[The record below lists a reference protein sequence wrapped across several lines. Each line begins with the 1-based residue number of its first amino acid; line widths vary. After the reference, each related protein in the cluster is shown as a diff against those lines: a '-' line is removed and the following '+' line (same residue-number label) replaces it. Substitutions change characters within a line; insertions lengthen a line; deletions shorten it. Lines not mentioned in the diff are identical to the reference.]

1 MQPSPATLD
10 LPPPRRRRRRRRGA
24 SPATR
29 WLAGFAAIGLTQLA
43 LGLLVV
49 MLVRA
54 AYQADAD
61 GPDLGVLL
69 AGAFVYALAVA
80 FAGALALSRR
90 AS

>member
-10 LPPPRRRRRRRRGA
+10 LPRRRRRRRRGA

-69 AGAFVYALAVA
+69 AGAFVYALLVA
-80 FAGALALSRR
+80 FVGALALGRR